1 MPDEEKDEE
10 YPLSVQGS
18 RKKPLLKSSRDISI
32 NMLNKEDKDNKSS

>member
-18 RKKPLLKSSRDISI
+18 RTKPLLKSSRDI
-32 NMLNKEDKDNKSS
+32 LNKEDNDNQSS

>member
-18 RKKPLLKSSRDISI
+18 RIKPLLKSSRDI
-32 NMLNKEDKDNKSS
+32 LNKEDNDNQSS